1 MAPGA
6 GLEPATNRLNSRPL
20 YQLSYPGMGGGEVS
34 RQGALVKG
42 GAGPHGATCVGMR
55 AAGRATPRGAPT
67 RKRGPHAAPAL
78 RDYVRSM
85 PRNTAWHR
93 AHPMALEATV
103 EERLTWYV
111 AHAHHCACRPM
122 PRDIEDL
129 ARERSFCPG
138 GVTRA
143 CDVPP
148 ADGAPR
154 TRGPRRP
161 PSVVTATPRPSP
173 MRSSSPTSMRRR
185 RRSPSPRSSSHA
197 LPFQCST

>member
-1 MAPGA
+1 MAQVTSRPDGYAKTGRYKKKPRALPTGA
-6 GLEPATNRLNSRPL
+6 LVNWRPHAVWRGGKNGSGSRTRTCDQSVNSRPL

-42 GAGPHGATCVGMR
+42 GAGPHGATRVGMR
-55 AAGRATPRGAPT
+55 AAGRATPRGGPT

-85 PRNTAWHR
+85 PRNTAWHQ
-93 AHPMALEATV
+93 AHPMTLEATV

-129 ARERSFCPG
+129 ARERKLL
-138 GVTRA
+138 
-143 CDVPP
+143 
-148 ADGAPR
+148 
-154 TRGPRRP
+154 PRRRH
-161 PSVVTATPRPSP
+161 SGVRRP
-173 MRSSSPTSMRRR
+173 
-185 RRSPSPRSSSHA
+185 A
-197 LPFQCST
+197 C